1 MENIVKQYA
10 YNKFGSEDVF
20 EEFETKLSLSDT
32 KDILVK

>member
-20 EEFETKLSLSDT
+20 EEFETNLVFQ
-32 KDILVK
+32 ILKIYW